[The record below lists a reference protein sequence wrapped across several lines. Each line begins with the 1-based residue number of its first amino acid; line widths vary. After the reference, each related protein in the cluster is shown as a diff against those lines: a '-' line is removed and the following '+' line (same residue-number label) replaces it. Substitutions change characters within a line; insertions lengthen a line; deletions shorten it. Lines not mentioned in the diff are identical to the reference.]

1 MANGSVYDKIIA
13 LGEEDAL
20 KIKQEGEEKAK
31 NITEQIMAE
40 VKEKIEQMIEE
51 AKLKNEDAV
60 KTKLAELE
68 QNKKQEVLASQKK
81 IIKDVFNVVL
91 DKLCNMNDDD
101 LNSFVVSYL
110 KKSELKEDVVIK
122 VSKNEYERYIKLFSK
137 EKSNNLDK
145 LTSSFG
151 HNVVLSNDV
160 LSIKG
165 GFIIEGSY
173 FDIDNSY
180 EVILDNLSS
189 SLETKVAEM
198 LFRSEE

>member
-101 LNSFVVSYL
+101 LN
-110 KKSELKEDVVIK
+110 
-122 VSKNEYERYIKLFSK
+122 
-137 EKSNNLDK
+137 
-145 LTSSFG
+145 
-151 HNVVLSNDV
+151 
-160 LSIKG
+160 
-165 GFIIEGSY
+165 
-173 FDIDNSY
+173 
-180 EVILDNLSS
+180 
-189 SLETKVAEM
+189 
-198 LFRSEE
+198 FR

>member
-13 LGEEDAL
+13 LGEEDAF

>member
-40 VKEKIEQMIEE
+40 VKEKIEQMIGE

>member
-198 LFRSEE
+198 LFRSED

>member
-151 HNVVLSNDV
+151 YNVVLSNEV